1 MTKKLYEKD
10 VYLKR
15 CESTILDIMNR
26 QVGKNQSSQQ
36 LAIILD
42 QTIFFPTGGGQ
53 PCDLGS
59 INGIPVIEV
68 FEENGIIFHLI
79 EDDSEYAGSCGPSLA
94 QMLKIGQE
102 VTLSIDWTRRFQN
115 MQRHCGEHILS
126 GIFFSEIGGVNR
138 GFHMGNSYMTIDIDV
153 PDISWEQAMKIEQKA
168 NQVVWDN
175 APVIT
180 RYFEKREDAEGLP
193 LRKPLALE
201 ENISIVCVGS
211 IANPADCVACC
222 GTHPNTAGQVGLIK
236 IIKLESYKGMTR
248 IYFKAGEEA
257 FLDYQKKHDIVTSLK
272 NKYSAEEDLLEKI
285 KKQDDKNK
293 EIRQELYSIKKSLLS
308 KYSEDIQNEY
318 VLNSQAKKEDLP
330 ILIKEFD
337 DLSID
342 DLLNLG
348 RQTIPHIKGL
358 LLLASARETTVL
370 LFSDGKPDC
379 GKLVKENAP
388 IYNGKGG
395 GNANQA
401 RAIFTKYEY
410 VETFIDLLKKHLR

>member
-15 CESTILDIMNR
+15 CESTILDITNR
-26 QVGKNQSSQQ
+26 QTAKNEPSQ
-36 LAIILD
+36 LAFVLD

-68 FEENGIIFHLI
+68 FEEKGIIYHII
-79 EDDSEYAGSCGPSLA
+79 EDDSECTGSCSPSLA
-94 QMLKIGQE
+94 QILQTGQK
-102 VTLSIDWTRRFQN
+102 VTLSIDWTRRFQH

-126 GIFFSEIGGVNR
+126 GIFYSEIGGINR

-153 PDISWEQAMKIEQKA
+153 PDISWEQAMKIEQKS
-168 NQVVWDN
+168 NQVVWSN

-180 RYFEKREDAEGLP
+180 RYYEKREDAENLP

-211 IANPADCVACC
+211 IDNPADCVACC
-222 GTHPNTAGQVGLIK
+222 GTHPSTAGQVGLIK

-257 FLDYQKKHDIVTSLK
+257 FLDYQKKHDIVTILK

-285 KKQDDKNK
+285 KKQEDKNK

-318 VLNSQAKKEDLP
+318 FLNSEKKKEDLP
-330 ILIKEFD
+330 ILIKEFA
-337 DLSID
+337 DLSVD
-342 DLLNLG
+342 DLLGLG
-348 RQTIPHIKGL
+348 RQTMPLIKGL
-358 LLLASARETTVL
+358 LLLVSTRETTVL

-388 IYNGKGG
+388 IYHGKGG

-401 RAIFTKYEY
+401 RAIFTKNEY